1 MTCILDNDAMNA
13 DGWRDRLAD
22 AVARSGKSREAI
34 ALEAGLGRAYLY
46 GVFKENKVPS
56 VENLIALA
64 NAAGASP
71 AFIIFGWKMTEQ
83 HEELM
88 SLLAEDPKQIG
99 AILTLLR
106 KNAGE

>member
-1 MTCILDNDAMNA
+1 MTVILDNDAMNA
-13 DGWRDRLAD
+13 DGWRNRLLD
-22 AVARSGKSREAI
+22 AVERSGKSRESI
-34 ALEAGLGRAYLY
+34 AVEAGLGRAYLY
-46 GVFKENKVPS
+46 GVFKENKIPS
-56 VENLIALA
+56 VENLISLA

-88 SLLAEDPKQIG
+88 SLLAENPKQID

-106 KNAGE
+106 KSSGE